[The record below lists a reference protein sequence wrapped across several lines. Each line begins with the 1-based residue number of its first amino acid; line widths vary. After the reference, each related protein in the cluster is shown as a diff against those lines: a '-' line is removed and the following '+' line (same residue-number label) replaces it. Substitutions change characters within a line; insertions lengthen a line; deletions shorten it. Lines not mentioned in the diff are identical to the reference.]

1 MGSFLK
7 QPLFFLG
14 WPAQA
19 SHWITFHLSTTFP
32 LGRCDFMP
40 PQKPR
45 RHFAPECFF
54 FFFRKFHVF
63 ILDFLL
69 FTISWVPLKVEMTQ
83 TLVTLEPAKILQ
95 PPPFWW
101 SFSHSKGGFSKCIFF
116 RVMLFFANL
125 MNNGEPE
132 KTNVLLD
139 GWKLQKFEDV
149 KICSLCGW
157 WPEGRWGHRCKKRKS
172 ALLPKR
178 FSSDGSTL
186 HKLWLGWWTGH
197 VELEFLVKPL
207 NHKLEIGDLNKS
219 VIRNTSVSYL

>member
-32 LGRCDFMP
+32 PGPLGFY
-40 PQKPR
+40 PR
-45 RHFAPECFF
+45 KNLEDISHLNVF

-101 SFSHSKGGFSKCIFF
+101 SFPHSKGGFSKWSFDPPKWPTYPVRCAFSSESCF
-116 RVMLFFANL
+116 FFANP

-149 KICSLCGW
+149 KIYLQ
-157 WPEGRWGHRCKKRKS
+157 PM
-172 ALLPKR
+172 
-178 FSSDGSTL
+178 
-186 HKLWLGWWTGH
+186 WLVTG
-197 VELEFLVKPL
+197 
-207 NHKLEIGDLNKS
+207 G
-219 VIRNTSVSYL
+219 